1 MAPSS
6 REPHRISEEKK
17 KEVSFV
23 RDSWKFFSNAL
34 SNLGDINRN
43 ILAAVQVKAEGAELG
58 SVPSAFCAWASCRCR
73 DGSLEHDNLQDE
85 PRACSIR
92 RKPLTF
98 FLGQKHVQ

>member
-6 REPHRISEEKK
+6 REAHRISEEKK

-23 RDSWKFFSNAL
+23 RDSWEFFSNAL

-73 DGSLEHDNLQDE
+73 DGCLEQVIHRK